1 MPSACISRARRHMY
15 EHNNLNL
22 RQFNIKIW
30 EFNYGKMGLYTYD
43 LSPIYLLITYR
54 LSILFMLS
62 PILEILAASWVVLF
76 VNNTI
81 HLNTISL

>member
-1 MPSACISRARRHMY
+1 MQSACTSRARRHIY
-15 EHNNLNL
+15 ERNNLNL
-22 RQFNIKIW
+22 REFNIKIW

-43 LSPIYLLITYR
+43 LSPIYLLITYT

-76 VNNTI
+76 ANNTI